1 MGLVCWPAVALA
13 LGLVL
18 ATPMRA
24 EDEPATER
32 VAQDAQAALEARRQ
46 SVNQE
51 IANLRAEGEAGSVDR
66 SQEIQALEA
75 LIRTY
80 ERHAEVLGQT
90 RNLDRRMTASEQRL
104 ADGPKGQL
112 AQAPPYVL
120 AVLDALADARD
131 GQHKQTQ
138 TLERAAQAAQEAL
151 DAALK
156 NFERAERERRK
167 AADAAEDAKD
177 VAERARRNVSLQQAR
192 LASREAEAE
201 RDLARAE
208 VDAFRLELEV
218 QRRDEQLLSDTVA
231 WVRQNLSFEPADQA
245 RETSE
250 LEDRTF
256 EARRAR
262 ERAERQLV
270 GAEGRLADA
279 ERRLE
284 ASPEDGVRLA
294 ELELQRAEVQRWQLL
309 VSSAAQAIDDWQAL
323 ETVNERRVHVLTGDV
338 ARPDLLDWQTELE
351 ARRDEVRRN
360 LRLLEARRGEFAE
373 ERDRIARR
381 APSAPPAER
390 RALTRQTEAVD
401 AIVTQ
406 LDADR
411 ARWVRIA
418 GSADR
423 VLAEMAERAQRVSF
437 GERLSDL
444 ARRGGEVWESE
455 LFVVDDR
462 PITVGKLTT
471 ALLLFV
477 VGFFVARVVSR
488 VLGRLLLRRVGI
500 EQGASTAI
508 ASLAFYA
515 LLLFFFLSAL
525 RTVNIPLTVFT
536 VLGGAL
542 AIGVGFGSQNIVNNF
557 ISGLILLAERPI
569 KVGDIIEVEGTKGQV
584 EGIGPRSTRVRTFD
598 NIHMIIPN
606 SAFLEKSVVNWTLA
620 DDDIRTH
627 VDVGVAYG
635 SATRDVQRF
644 LARAIADHGRIL
656 KKPDPMI
663 LFTGFGDD
671 ALLFR
676 AYFWIRSRDMAE
688 RLTIESDVRYRI
700 DHLFREASISIAFP
714 QRDVHL
720 DALHPLDVRLVEPTP
735 STPTSDET

>member
-1 MGLVCWPAVALA
+1 VALA

-112 AQAPPYVL
+112 SQAPPYVL

-381 APSAPPAER
+381 APSAPPGER
-390 RALTRQTEAVD
+390 RALTRQTTPIGRAGYASSAAPTGCSRRWRSVRSASRSASVSAIWPD
-401 AIVTQ
+401 A
-406 LDADR
+406 
-411 ARWVRIA
+411 A
-418 GSADR
+418 GRSGNPSCSSWTTGPSRSA
-423 VLAEMAERAQRVSF
+423 S
-437 GERLSDL
+437 S
-444 ARRGGEVWESE
+444 
-455 LFVVDDR
+455 R
-462 PITVGKLTT
+462 PPCCC
-471 ALLLFV
+471 
-477 VGFFVARVVSR
+477 SCS
-488 VLGRLLLRRVGI
+488 
-500 EQGASTAI
+500 ASSSP
-508 ASLAFYA
+508 AS
-515 LLLFFFLSAL
+515 
-525 RTVNIPLTVFT
+525 
-536 VLGGAL
+536 
-542 AIGVGFGSQNIVNNF
+542 
-557 ISGLILLAERPI
+557 
-569 KVGDIIEVEGTKGQV
+569 
-584 EGIGPRSTRVRTFD
+584 
-598 NIHMIIPN
+598 
-606 SAFLEKSVVNWTLA
+606 
-620 DDDIRTH
+620 
-627 VDVGVAYG
+627 
-635 SATRDVQRF
+635 
-644 LARAIADHGRIL
+644 
-656 KKPDPMI
+656 
-663 LFTGFGDD
+663 
-671 ALLFR
+671 
-676 AYFWIRSRDMAE
+676 
-688 RLTIESDVRYRI
+688 
-700 DHLFREASISIAFP
+700 
-714 QRDVHL
+714 
-720 DALHPLDVRLVEPTP
+720 
-735 STPTSDET
+735 